1 MNSSMTDA
9 SKELFGDSVRFAEL
23 GGLAQMGDATGN
35 PMVLTMSIWD
45 DVGFLFLF
53 STSYKLKK

>member
-1 MNSSMTDA
+1 MTDA

-45 DVGFLFLF
+45 DVGFLLC
-53 STSYKLKK
+53 SPPVTSSKRNIKK